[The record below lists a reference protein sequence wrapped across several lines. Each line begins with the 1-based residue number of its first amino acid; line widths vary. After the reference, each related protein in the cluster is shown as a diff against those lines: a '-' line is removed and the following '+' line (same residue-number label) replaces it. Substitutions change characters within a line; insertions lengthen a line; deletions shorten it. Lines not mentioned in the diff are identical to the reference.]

1 MRNFFFGFFVA
12 TTLCLAGYLVWEQYR
27 HVAVL
32 IQKQM
37 VPVPVPM
44 GNIQPEPMS
53 PEPIKAD

>member
-1 MRNFFFGFFVA
+1 MRNFFLGFFVA
-12 TTLCLAGYLVWEQYR
+12 ATLALSGYLVWEQYR
-27 HVAVL
+27 HVTVL

-44 GNIQPEPMS
+44 GNIQPEPIL